1 MLLTLLLN
9 LTYPL
14 EELSR
19 RLGDLQFR
27 LRPARP
33 TSSQVALVLID
44 DASLARLGRWPWSR
58 SLLARLLRQAN
69 AMRPAAIGLDIVLS
83 EPGPPD
89 QDRELAQAIHDAGN
103 VVLAARLTTSPQDR
117 LWIEPLPEFAQ
128 AAAGIGHVQAIT
140 GPDGICRS
148 LPVQELAATGP
159 RWAMAVEVFRVAT
172 KTPVRAVNNGIWTG
186 NTIFRT
192 QGRPGGTKSSVG
204 ETFSPAIALID
215 FRKQIVPGQDAAS
228 FLTISAADVLEGKP
242 ISNLQ
247 GKSLFLGLS
256 AIDASDR
263 ILTPVSDRLPMPGV
277 ELHANLLDALMGG
290 RSLRTVSAT
299 VQFLLLVTVSL
310 LCTCVA
316 LRWPGAS
323 GLGFTVALAV
333 TIFGLSFLLLLRAN
347 IVLDLAPLLCA
358 TALTFPLAQ
367 VSSFIALNRGMT
379 KGLRQLRTTLSGAR
393 FPKEI
398 AASNSARA
406 AWVRRDLP
414 WKMDVLTRL
423 QEELVSLYNFRQNLL
438 LAMEEGVAV
447 YAEDGTLMFSN
458 PRWHVFCG
466 KQQWNPDLNLEQ
478 LTIGLGIPDWAHL
491 LAQSLPPKERFET
504 EIQSGDSLWQLRAVR
519 VNPGHDANA
528 MWMLVASDMTLRL
541 ERDRARSEALGFVT
555 HELRTPLSSIQGF
568 AEFLMRYPESSKKP
582 EVATTIFRE
591 SQRLVALINTYLDVL
606 RMDAGHAA
614 LQREEL
620 NVDKLATQVHRII
633 EPLAETA
640 ESHVIVEVASNL
652 PRLEGDANLIA
663 GALLNLLN
671 NAVKYSPAGS
681 EIRLKVTG
689 SCDSTTFEVS
699 NPGPPIP
706 VDDLE
711 HIFDS
716 FYRGK
721 KEAGA
726 TRGWGLG
733 LAFVKR
739 IAEAHGGRVEVT
751 SDSTATVFRF
761 VLPRAAQLHA
771 QGA

>member
-1 MLLTLLLN
+1 
-9 LTYPL
+9 
-14 EELSR
+14 
-19 RLGDLQFR
+19 
-27 LRPARP
+27 
-33 TSSQVALVLID
+33 
-44 DASLARLGRWPWSR
+44 
-58 SLLARLLRQAN
+58 
-69 AMRPAAIGLDIVLS
+69 
-83 EPGPPD
+83 
-89 QDRELAQAIHDAGN
+89 
-103 VVLAARLTTSPQDR
+103 
-117 LWIEPLPEFAQ
+117 
-128 AAAGIGHVQAIT
+128 
-140 GPDGICRS
+140 
-148 LPVQELAATGP
+148 
-159 RWAMAVEVFRVAT
+159 
-172 KTPVRAVNNGIWTG
+172 
-186 NTIFRT
+186 
-192 QGRPGGTKSSVG
+192 
-204 ETFSPAIALID
+204 
-215 FRKQIVPGQDAAS
+215 
-228 FLTISAADVLEGKP
+228 
-242 ISNLQ
+242 
-247 GKSLFLGLS
+247 
-256 AIDASDR
+256 
-263 ILTPVSDRLPMPGV
+263 
-277 ELHANLLDALMGG
+277 
-290 RSLRTVSAT
+290 
-299 VQFLLLVTVSL
+299 
-310 LCTCVA
+310 
-316 LRWPGAS
+316 
-323 GLGFTVALAV
+323 
-333 TIFGLSFLLLLRAN
+333 
-347 IVLDLAPLLCA
+347 
-358 TALTFPLAQ
+358 
-367 VSSFIALNRGMT
+367 
-379 KGLRQLRTTLSGAR
+379 
-393 FPKEI
+393 
-398 AASNSARA
+398 
-406 AWVRRDLP
+406 
-414 WKMDVLTRL
+414 MDVLTRL

-491 LAQSLPPKERFET
+491 LAQPHPPKERFET

-528 MWMLVASDMTLRL
+528 MRMLVASDMTLRL

-640 ESHVIVEVASNL
+640 ESHVMVEVASNL

-681 EIRLKVTG
+681 DIRLKVTG